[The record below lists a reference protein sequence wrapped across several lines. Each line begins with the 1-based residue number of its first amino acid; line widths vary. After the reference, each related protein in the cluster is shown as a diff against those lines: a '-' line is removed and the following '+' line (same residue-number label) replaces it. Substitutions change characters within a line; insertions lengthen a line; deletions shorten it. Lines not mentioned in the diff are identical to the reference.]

1 MAGKED
7 SPRSDD
13 DAVADRNKVT
23 EESLESVLTP
33 EVAVTE
39 VAAVCG
45 RSSMGSQYTRRR
57 LTREDTGRARLGS
70 EERLCRE

>member
-23 EESLESVLTP
+23 ESLESVLTP

-70 EERLCRE
+70 E